1 MHRNWSR
8 HEKRLTS
15 RCPSYLAT
23 SRRNVCS
30 GRCCTSWVKTKRPC
44 DMTASRSGLGP
55 ASGGDALESV
65 TGKDRSNNDVK
76 QPLTRLVVNFY
87 RTVVAQAKK
96 GGSRRHGAKALDLD
110 QAVAGREKSKSSSLR
125 SHPHPPSGH
134 LLPQAG
140 EGLKAARREWPA
152 GRCWPQH
159 RRRRGWPTSRRRH
172 AAALPAQRNTGPGHY
187 CGSRRRVAAASRSVR
202 TRDRRRSPVRPGREI
217 GRAHV

>member
-87 RTVVAQAKK
+87 RTVVACAKK
-96 GGSRRHGAKALDLD
+96 PGAKKAHPAFAHGALHR
-110 QAVAGREKSKSSSLR
+110 VSGAGGIFREGILPPRKT
-125 SHPHPPSGH
+125 PHIH
-134 LLPQAG
+134 V
-140 EGLKAARREWPA
+140 RRPA
-152 GRCWPQH
+152 GLV
-159 RRRRGWPTSRRRH
+159 RRLRRDGGAPEIKIHGNGNGTSRF
-172 AAALPAQRNTGPGHY
+172 T
-187 CGSRRRVAAASRSVR
+187 AASQ
-202 TRDRRRSPVRPGREI
+202 I
-217 GRAHV
+217 GRDNV

>member
-87 RTVVAQAKK
+87 RTVRSEEHTSELQSLMRITNAVLYLKK
-96 GGSRRHGAKALDLD
+96 K
-110 QAVAGREKSKSSSLR
+110 
-125 SHPHPPSGH
+125 
-134 LLPQAG
+134 
-140 EGLKAARREWPA
+140 
-152 GRCWPQH
+152 
-159 RRRRGWPTSRRRH
+159 
-172 AAALPAQRNTGPGHY
+172 
-187 CGSRRRVAAASRSVR
+187 
-202 TRDRRRSPVRPGREI
+202 I
-217 GRAHV
+217 